1 MEEANIM
8 ALELLEQATKEEKE
22 LFDKVVRST
31 EEKVFDSFG
40 KTKDEVLGAFMMVW
54 VKRIK

>member
-40 KTKDEVLGAFMMVW
+40 KAKDEVLGAFMMVW
-54 VKRIK
+54 VKRTK

>member
-54 VKRIK
+54 VKKK